1 MISREIAS
9 TAKAL
14 LDAADG
20 VGFSNQFLD
29 TAFHTVASAYDQA
42 EQAAMGDGVLGSLQG
57 AADLLVAMQ
66 EAKFAPPH
74 ALALIGCWLEG
85 VAHHVAD
92 LEGTTP
98 APARAAGA
106 TILRFPGPSV
116 VPSQEPRGDAA

>member
-1 MISREIAS
+1 MISRDIAS
-9 TAKAL
+9 TGKAL
-14 LDAADG
+14 LAAADG
-20 VGFSNQFLD
+20 VGFSNRFLD
-29 TAFHTVASAYDQA
+29 TAFHTVAAAYDQA

-85 VAHHVAD
+85 VAHHVAE

-98 APARAAGA
+98 VPARAAGA
-106 TILRFPGPSV
+106 TILPFPGSRV
-116 VPSQEPRGDAA
+116 VPIRGGRGDAA